1 MRSERSVFRGGIVVA
16 LSSSTASS
24 HEVSWQAAP
33 VSSTK
38 SSMTRKLF
46 LHCSSRAAR
55 SSSHCSAENVTV
67 FSNFLSLSS
76 APVAAWAS
84 IVVGGT
90 VVVGGSCSNCNAAS
104 LRCPVFAIHACTARD
119 AVTNRLAAK
128 DALLDDTAPNNS
140 NCRDEPPPFLAACL
154 ITLWN
159 IEIGV
164 TGELPSC
171 CNSFNS
177 ALYISNCRHA
187 SAFASAH
194 SFNRC
199 SYSACFLLMR
209 SSKSLIIAS
218 SAVISSTNVVSTL

>member
-1 MRSERSVFRGGIVVA
+1 MRSDRSVFSGGISVA
-16 LSSSTASS
+16 RSSSTASS

-33 VSSTK
+33 VSSTR

-46 LHCSSRAAR
+46 LHCSSNAVR

-67 FSNFLSLSS
+67 FSNFLSLSA
-76 APVAAWAS
+76 APADSWAS
-84 IVVGGT
+84 MVVGGA
-90 VVVGGSCSNCNAAS
+90 VVVGSCSSCKAANW
-104 LRCPVFAIHACTARD
+104 RCPVFATHACSTRD
-119 AVTNRLAAK
+119 ADTRRLAAK
-128 DALLDDTAPNNS
+128 FAVFVVATPNNS
-140 NCRDEPPPFLAACL
+140 SCREGAVLREACL
-154 ITLWN
+154 RTLWN

-164 TGELPSC
+164 TGELPSS
-171 CNSFNS
+171 CNSFSS

-218 SAVISSTNVVSTL
+218 SAVISSTKVVSTL

>member
-128 DALLDDTAPNNS
+128 DALLEDTTPNNS
-140 NCRDEPPPFLAACL
+140 SCREVLFFEACF

-159 IEIGV
+159 IEMGV
-164 TGELPSC
+164 TGELPSS

-177 ALYISNCRHA
+177 ALYISYCLHA
-187 SAFASAH
+187 SALASAH
-194 SFNRC
+194 SFSRSSN
-199 SYSACFLLMR
+199 SACLLLMR
-209 SSKSLIIAS
+209 SSKSLMIAS
-218 SAVISSTNVVSTL
+218 SAVICSTNVVSTL